1 MQMTLGQRLRRQL
14 QDESGLSLVELL
26 IAIVTSL
33 VVVAALM
40 GLLVVSQHQ
49 TVLLRDVG
57 QATQSGRTAM
67 TRIVDELHSACLAK
81 EFAPVQKES
90 TASKLVLINAY
101 SNEAEIKSGERTR
114 EDIITFNKAK
124 GTLTDETLTST
135 GGEYP
140 EFAFQAPGKG
150 TRTVIGSNITETK
163 QGELKLPIFRYY
175 EYAEAPE
182 PDNSAEASSTL
193 KETTKVPAEKG
204 EGKTIAGVGIAFTA
218 TPASGLETVGR
229 SVNLNT
235 FATLAFSAPFSE
247 PKVEDGPCR

>member
-1 MQMTLGQRLRRQL
+1 MTLAQTLRQRLA
-14 QDESGLSLVELL
+14 DESGLSLIELL
-26 IAIVTSL
+26 VAIVTSL
-33 VVVAALM
+33 VVVAVLM

-124 GTLTDETLTST
+124 GTLSDETLTST

-150 TRTVIGSNITETK
+150 TRRLIGSNITETK
-163 QGELKLPIFRYY
+163 QGELKVPVFRYY
-175 EYAEAPE
+175 EYAETPE
-182 PDNSAEASSTL
+182 PSTATEASSTL
-193 KETTKVPAEKG
+193 KETTGVPAEKG
-204 EGKTIAGVGIAFTA
+204 EGKTVAGVAITFTA
-218 TPASGLETVGR
+218 APTSGLETVGR

-235 FATLAFSAPFSE
+235 LVTLAFSAPFAE